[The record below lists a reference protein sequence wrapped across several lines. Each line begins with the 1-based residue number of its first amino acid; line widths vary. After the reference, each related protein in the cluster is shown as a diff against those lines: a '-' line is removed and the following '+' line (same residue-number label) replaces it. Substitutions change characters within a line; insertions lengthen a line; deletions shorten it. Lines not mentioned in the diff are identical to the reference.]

1 MRLQDEMGWGECCLS
16 ALGLIHISYP
26 LSQSV
31 QECGGRED
39 SVVDKTQ
46 RHGEIASL

>member
-1 MRLQDEMGWGECCLS
+1 MGECCLS

-31 QECGGRED
+31 QVCGGRED
-39 SVVDKTQ
+39 GEVDKTQ
-46 RHGEIASL
+46 RHVEIASP